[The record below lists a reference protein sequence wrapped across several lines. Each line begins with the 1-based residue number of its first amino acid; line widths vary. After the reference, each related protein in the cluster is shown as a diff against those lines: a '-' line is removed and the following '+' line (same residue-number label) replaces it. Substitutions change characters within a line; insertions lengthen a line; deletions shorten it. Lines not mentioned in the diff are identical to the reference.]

1 MIPKYLNQS
10 SGFGENK
17 TQQKEINDVFF
28 ASTVLEEFA
37 LEYAR
42 YHLNRTA
49 NHMLLK
55 DEHIGEYIKQ
65 II

>member
-1 MIPKYLNQS
+1 MIQKYLNQS

-17 TQQKEINDVFF
+17 TQQKRINDVFF

-37 LEYAR
+37 LEFAR

-49 NHMLLK
+49 NHMRLE
-55 DEHIGEYIKQ
+55 DEHIGKYLK
-65 II
+65 